1 MWAKLYLLK
10 EYAEA
15 YEKKMFKQQVNVA
28 PSGFEWI

>member
-15 YEKKMFKQQVNVA
+15 YEKKMFKQENVA
-28 PSGFEWI
+28 PSGFERK